1 MSSQKSDSDSIIES
15 TKSNKFKEKEPK
27 TLRGKNILVSE
38 IKSIIHD
45 LYTHWEIEGYEMNLD
60 TNFDEFCNTVIVVYS
75 AFLGNKRVKKRDA
88 PELLEVIESEVIN
101 RIQNIEELKN
111 EKFIQKNIQ
120 IIDFL
125 NTIETP
131 AQRSEG
137 WYAFRRDR
145 ITASDFAIA
154 LDKNPYS
161 KKRDLILS
169 KCGHGKPF
177 NPGAAILHGVKYE
190 DVAVNIYENR
200 NSVKI
205 AEYGCIP
212 HPKHNF
218 IGASPDGICDIE
230 SENRQYIGRM
240 LEIKCPKSRALNGQV
255 PEYYFCQVQGQL
267 EVCDLEECDFL
278 ECKILEYNNV
288 QEFIEDSKEFNN
300 TVIASEN
307 EVDDYLVRDVFQR
320 KNGMEKGAVI
330 ELYDYEVDKTVFKYF
345 FKNTRNFVT
354 IEDVQ
359 EWEQN
364 TISWVLNSE
373 RYDFIGISY
382 WRLEEYSC
390 ILVKRDK
397 DFWELLLKGLTE
409 LWNSVL
415 YHREHGVESLLNEKT
430 DTKEKKAKS
439 FNPGKEYEIAFL
451 PDTDDEGGGDEG
463 GDSGE
468 NKKENVSI
476 DEKVNNIIN

>member
-1 MSSQKSDSDSIIES
+1 MTSSQESDSIIE
-15 TKSNKFKEKEPK
+15 TKKSNKFKEKEPK

-38 IKSIIHD
+38 IISIIHD

-60 TNFDEFCNTVIVVYS
+60 TNFDEFCNSVIDVYM
-75 AFLGNKRVKKRDA
+75 AYLGSKKVKKRDK
-88 PELLEVIESEVIN
+88 PELLEVIESQVIT
-101 RIQNIEELKN
+101 RIQNVEELKN
-111 EKFIQKNIQ
+111 EDFIQKNIG

-200 NSVKI
+200 NNVKI

-218 IGASPDGICDIE
+218 IGASPDGISAIE
-230 SENRQYIGRM
+230 SENRQLIGRM
-240 LEIKCPKSRALNGQV
+240 LEIKCPKSRVLNGQV

-278 ECKILEYNNV
+278 ECKIKEYKNIS
-288 QEFIEDSKEFNN
+288 EFIEDSTEFNN
-300 TVIASEN
+300 TLIADEN
-307 EVDDYLVRDVFQR
+307 EVDNFIVRDVFKR

-330 ELYDYEVDKTVFKYF
+330 ELYDHEVDKTVFKYF

-354 IEDVQ
+354 IEDIQ

-373 RYDFIGISY
+373 RYDFIGISF

-397 DFWELLLKGLTE
+397 EFWEILLKGLTE
-409 LWNSVL
+409 LWNRVL
-415 YHREHGVESLLNEKT
+415 YHRENGVESLLNEKS
-430 DTKEKKAKS
+430 DSKDKKFKP
-439 FNPGKEYEIAFL
+439 FNAGKEYNIAFL
-451 PDTDDEGGGDEG
+451 PDTDDEECGGEVGGGG
-463 GDSGE
+463 GE
-468 NKKENVSI
+468 NKKDNVSI
-476 DEKVNNIIN
+476 DEKVNNILE